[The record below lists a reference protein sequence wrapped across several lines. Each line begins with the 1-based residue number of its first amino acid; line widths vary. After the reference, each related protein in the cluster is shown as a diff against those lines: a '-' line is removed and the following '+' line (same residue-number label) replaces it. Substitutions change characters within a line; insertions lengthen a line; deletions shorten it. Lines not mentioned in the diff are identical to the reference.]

1 MIYGD
6 EELTNLAGD
15 ICKDMTDDER
25 LQAGCFR
32 AIMIFIFVCITVA
45 VCSIFTGCK
54 SVEYVPVPQVHTD
67 TLIITQQQRDSIYM
81 HDSIFVKQK
90 GDTISIERWH
100 TKYVEKQVHDTTYIC
115 KIDSVPKPYP
125 VPVTEY
131 VEKELTWWQQLR
143 MYLGGIMIFLAV
155 ILAFIKWGIPLIK
168 RLL

>member
-1 MIYGD
+1 MYDKDPI
-6 EELTNLAGD
+6 EEF
-15 ICKDMTDDER
+15 E
-25 LQAGCFR
+25 QAEQLEKGCFR
-32 AIMIFIFVCITVA
+32 ACMIFIFACIVTA
-45 VCSIFTGCK
+45 ICMLFSGCK

-90 GDTISIERWH
+90 GDTISIEHWH
-100 TKYVEKQVHDTTYIC
+100 TKYVEKQVHDTTYIS

-125 VPVTEY
+125 VTEY
-131 VEKELTWWQQLR
+131 IEKELTWWQQLR
-143 MYLGGIMIFLAV
+143 IHLGGIMIFLAV